1 MPLDDSPRHDVI
13 EVNPRVNLD
22 YYSLQDLLSLKAD
35 IERRLPAR
43 SIKDINLSHELV
55 LQFLAAQELQN
66 MVAKDDETPANQKAQ
81 TLNATAAVL
90 GQIAKL
96 QSEIYT
102 SERLKS
108 IEAKLVEALNKL
120 PKDLQ
125 LHFLEVYEACLGDVN
140 A

>member
-43 SIKDINLSHELV
+43 SIKDIDLSHELV

-66 MVAKDDETPANQKAQ
+66 EVMKDDETPANQKSQVA
-81 TLNATAAVL
+81 NSVASVL

-96 QSEIYT
+96 QNEIYT
-102 SERLKS
+102 SERLKG

-125 LHFLEVYEACLGDVN
+125 VHFLEVYEACLSD
-140 A
+140 